1 MVAMILE
8 TVIQYRSS
16 SLEVSK
22 TIVIF
27 KLTYCPHEVTD
38 QPQSTGVAP
47 VSLLSTAAA
56 TDLLPTPVLT
66 TPTNTSLLEPSHIAI
81 LTGLNTHHMLMLTT
95 DCVLIIPPH

>member
-16 SLEVSK
+16 SLKVRK
-22 TIVIF
+22 TI
-27 KLTYCPHEVTD
+27 LYCSDFQINIDCSHKVTD
-38 QPQSTGVAP
+38 QPQSTGVAA
-47 VSLLSTAAA
+47 VSLLSTTAA

-81 LTGLNTHHMLMLTT
+81 LTGLNTHTHT
-95 DCVLIIPPH
+95 PHVDVDH

>member
-8 TVIQYRSS
+8 TVNQYKSS

-22 TIVIF
+22 TI
-27 KLTYCPHEVTD
+27 TYCSDFFNTDCSHEMTD

-47 VSLLSTAAA
+47 VSLLSTAAG

-66 TPTNTSLLEPSHIAI
+66 TPTNTSLLQPSHIAI
-81 LTGLNTHHMLMLTT
+81 LTGLNTCTHTHTQRT
-95 DCVLIIPPH
+95 C

>member
-8 TVIQYRSS
+8 TVNQYRSS
-16 SLEVSK
+16 SLKVSK
-22 TIVIF
+22 T
-27 KLTYCPHEVTD
+27 KLYCSDFFNTDCSHEVTD
-38 QPQSTGVAP
+38 QPQSTGIAP

-81 LTGLNTHHMLMLTT
+81 FTGLNTYT
-95 DCVLIIPPH
+95 PHVEVDH

>member
-8 TVIQYRSS
+8 TVNQCRSS
-16 SLEVSK
+16 SLKVSK
-22 TIVIF
+22 TI
-27 KLTYCPHEVTD
+27 LYCSDFQIKIDCSHEVTD

-81 LTGLNTHHMLMLTT
+81 LTGLNTHTT
-95 DCVLIIPPH
+95 C